1 MFTTKRFLV
10 TGGAGFI
17 GGQLI
22 RQLLKDHPDCT
33 ILSLDNYF
41 TGTPENHV
49 DDPRVSYVSD
59 STLNINQNADTVT
72 FEPEV
77 VFHLGEYS
85 RIVKSFDDIEL
96 CQQFN
101 INGTFQVLLYCRNQK
116 ARLVYAASS
125 SKFGNNG
132 EDQHLSPYAWMKAKN
147 IELIHNWDRWFGL
160 DFVITYFFNVY
171 GPGQIMTG
179 DYAAVIGRFQQQ
191 VLDGKPIT
199 VVSPGTQRRDFTCV
213 HDIVRGVVLA
223 AEKGKGDGY
232 LLGTGKNYTLLEIA
246 EAFDHPYEMIPER
259 KGERFSGQAHY
270 SKAEQELGWRAEYDV
285 IQYIRDWKNSLH
297 LPTID

>member
-17 GGQLI
+17 GSQLI

-41 TGTPENHV
+41 TGTPDNHV
-49 DDPRVSYVSD
+49 DDPRVRYVIGN
-59 STLNINQNADTVT
+59 TLDINRHADTVS
-72 FEPEV
+72 FAPEV

-85 RIVKSFDDIEL
+85 RIVKSFEDIGL
-96 CQQFN
+96 CHSSN
-101 INGTFQVLLYCRNQK
+101 MAGTFQVLLYCRQNQ

-125 SKFGNNG
+125 STFGNDG
-132 EDQHLSPYAWMKAKN
+132 ADQHLSPYAWMKGKN
-147 IELIHNWDRWFGL
+147 IELIHNWDTWFGL

-171 GPGQIMTG
+171 GPRQIMTG

-191 VLDGKPIT
+191 VLDGKPLT
-199 VVSPGTQRRDFTCV
+199 VVSPGIQRRDFTHV
-213 HDIVRGVVLA
+213 YDIVRGVVLA

-246 EAFDHPYEMIPER
+246 EAFNHPYEMIHER
-259 KGERFSGQAHY
+259 QGERFSGQAHP

-285 IQYIRDWKNSLH
+285 IQYIRDWKSSLTV
-297 LPTID
+297 PTID